1 MTRGAGAGT
10 QKAARK
16 ALMREKSALQIIGML
31 LTSAVSGFKPSNIGR
46 FPDFT
51 AARTLLASKDSKVN
65 TFAVEQ
71 AAAAVPAAA
80 WNAVALAEVWLTL
93 PSPDDA
99 FATRKLLREGLCTSL
114 RGLSD
119 DHADALAAMVGA
131 LSADFAKCCEYGCL
145 DNCCTGHGHEKT
157 RAVRAKLSIAA
168 LDDAR
173 AAQPCPKYHADTV
186 PMRLIATLAGRGTE
200 VLSDA
205 IVDDFGKNGPTTL
218 LVDRAEAKP
227 YTMTPGD
234 AVVLLGRLAKGGA
247 RRPSVNRSPPA
258 GPPRAGRRVVL
269 VLDEEETAPPP
280 PPDTLRAELANGVK
294 RFLLQ

>member
-1 MTRGAGAGT
+1 
-10 QKAARK
+10 
-16 ALMREKSALQIIGML
+16 MREKSALRIMCL
-31 LTSAVSGFKPSNIGR
+31 LTTATAFKTAQPTNIARFDTFASARDVLS
-46 FPDFT
+46 
-51 AARTLLASKDSKVN
+51 SKQSKVN

-71 AAAAVPAAA
+71 AAAAVPTDA
-80 WNAVALAEVWLTL
+80 WTNVAPAEVWLTL

-99 FATRKLLREGLCTSL
+99 AATHKLLREGLCTSL

-119 DHADALAAMVGA
+119 GHAETLAAMIGA

-145 DNCCTGHGHEKT
+145 DDCCHDSAKKA

-173 AAQPCPKYHADTV
+173 AAQPCPKFHADTV

-200 VLSDA
+200 VLSDSV
-205 IVDDFGKNGPTTL
+205 VDKIGNNGPTTL
-218 LVDRAEAKP
+218 VDTDIKP
-227 YTMTPGD
+227 HTMTPGD

-247 RRPSVNRSPPA
+247 RRPSVHRSPPA

-280 PPDTLRAELANGVK
+280 PPDTLRAEVARGVQK
-294 RFLLQ
+294 FLLQ

>member
-1 MTRGAGAGT
+1 MLIMCLLTTASAFKSVPPTNIARFDSFG
-10 QKAARK
+10 AARDV
-16 ALMREKSALQIIGML
+16 LS
-31 LTSAVSGFKPSNIGR
+31 
-46 FPDFT
+46 
-51 AARTLLASKDSKVN
+51 SKESKVN

-71 AAAAVPAAA
+71 AAAAVPADA
-80 WNAVALAEVWLTL
+80 WTNVAPAEVWLTL

-99 FATRKLLREGLCTSL
+99 AATHKLLREGLCTSL

-119 DHADALAAMVGA
+119 DHAEALAAMIGA

-145 DNCCTGHGHEKT
+145 DDCCHDSAKKA
-157 RAVRAKLSIAA
+157 RAVRAKLAIAA
-168 LDDAR
+168 LHDAR
-173 AAQPCPKYHADTV
+173 AAQPCPKFHADTV

-200 VLSDA
+200 VLSDE

-218 LVDRAEAKP
+218 LVDKSDVKP
-227 YTMTPGD
+227 HTMTPGD

-247 RRPSVNRSPPA
+247 RRPSVHRSPPA
-258 GPPRAGRRVVL
+258 GPPRPGRRVVL

>member
-1 MTRGAGAGT
+1 
-10 QKAARK
+10 
-16 ALMREKSALQIIGML
+16 MREKSPLRIMCL
-31 LTSAVSGFKPSNIGR
+31 LTSATAFKTAKTAQTTNIAR
-46 FPDFT
+46 FDTF
-51 AARTLLASKDSKVN
+51 ASARDVLSSKESKVN

-71 AAAAVPAAA
+71 AAAAVPAEA
-80 WNAVALAEVWLTL
+80 WNTVAPAEVWLTL
-93 PSPDDA
+93 PSPDDEST
-99 FATRKLLREGLCTSL
+99 TRKLLREGLCTSL

-119 DHADALAAMVGA
+119 DHAEALASMIGA
-131 LSADFAKCCEYGCL
+131 LSVEYSRCCEFGCL
-145 DNCCTGHGHEKT
+145 DDCCSGHGHGHEKA

-168 LDDAR
+168 LNDAR
-173 AAQPCPKYHADTV
+173 AAQPCPKFHADRV

-227 YTMTPGD
+227 YTMSPGD

-247 RRPSVNRSPPA
+247 RRPSVHRSPPA
-258 GPPRAGRRVVL
+258 GPPRPGRRVVL

>member
-1 MTRGAGAGT
+1 
-10 QKAARK
+10 
-16 ALMREKSALQIIGML
+16 MREKSALQIIGML

-51 AARTLLASKDSKVN
+51 AARTLLASKESKVN

-80 WNAVALAEVWLTL
+80 WNAVAPAEVWLTL

-247 RRPSVNRSPPA
+247 RRPSVHRSPPA

>member
-1 MTRGAGAGT
+1 MLIMCLLTTASAFKSVPPTNIARFDSFG
-10 QKAARK
+10 AARDV
-16 ALMREKSALQIIGML
+16 LS
-31 LTSAVSGFKPSNIGR
+31 
-46 FPDFT
+46 
-51 AARTLLASKDSKVN
+51 SKESKVN

-71 AAAAVPAAA
+71 AAAAVPADA
-80 WNAVALAEVWLTL
+80 WTNVAPAEVWLTL

-99 FATRKLLREGLCTSL
+99 AATRKLLREGLCTSL

-119 DHADALAAMVGA
+119 DHAETLAAMIGA
-131 LSADFAKCCEYGCL
+131 LSVEYSRCCEFGCL
-145 DNCCTGHGHEKT
+145 DDCCSGHNHGHGHEKT

-173 AAQPCPKYHADTV
+173 AAQPCPKFHADTV
-186 PMRLIATLAGRGTE
+186 PMRLIATLAGHGTE
-200 VLSDA
+200 VLSDE

-218 LVDRAEAKP
+218 LVDRADVKP
-227 YTMTPGD
+227 LTMTPGD

-247 RRPSVNRSPPA
+247 RRPSVHRSPPA
-258 GPPRAGRRVVL
+258 GPPRPGRRVVL

-280 PPDTLRAELANGVK
+280 PPDTLQAEVAKGVK

>member
-1 MTRGAGAGT
+1 
-10 QKAARK
+10 
-16 ALMREKSALQIIGML
+16 MREKAAALQIML

-51 AARTLLASKDSKVN
+51 AARTLLASKESKVN

-71 AAAAVPAAA
+71 AAAAVPADA
-80 WNAVALAEVWLTL
+80 WTNVAPAEVWLTL

-99 FATRKLLREGLCTSL
+99 SATRKLLREGLCTSL

-119 DHADALAAMVGA
+119 DHAETLAAMIGA

-145 DNCCTGHGHEKT
+145 DDCCHDSAKKA

-173 AAQPCPKYHADTV
+173 AAQPCPKFHADTV

-200 VLSDA
+200 VLSDSV
-205 IVDDFGKNGPTTL
+205 VDKIGNNGPTTL
-218 LVDRAEAKP
+218 VDTDIKP
-227 YTMTPGD
+227 HTMTPGD
-234 AVVLLGRLAKGGA
+234 AVVLLGRLAKGGT
-247 RRPSVNRSPPA
+247 RRPSVHRSPPP
-258 GPPRAGRRVVL
+258 GPPRPGRRVVL

-280 PPDTLRAELANGVK
+280 PPGTLRAEVAKSVK
-294 RFLLQ
+294 KFAITVS

>member
-1 MTRGAGAGT
+1 MLIMCLLTTASAFKSVPPTNIARFDSFG
-10 QKAARK
+10 AARDV
-16 ALMREKSALQIIGML
+16 LS
-31 LTSAVSGFKPSNIGR
+31 
-46 FPDFT
+46 
-51 AARTLLASKDSKVN
+51 SKESKVN

-71 AAAAVPAAA
+71 AAAAVPADA
-80 WNAVALAEVWLTL
+80 WTNVAPAEVWLTL

-99 FATRKLLREGLCTSL
+99 SATRKLLREGLCTSL

-119 DHADALAAMVGA
+119 DHAETLAAMIGA
-131 LSADFAKCCEYGCL
+131 LSADFAKCCEHGCL
-145 DNCCTGHGHEKT
+145 DDCCHDSAKKA

-168 LDDAR
+168 LNDAR
-173 AAQPCPKYHADTV
+173 AAQPCPKFHADTV

-218 LVDRAEAKP
+218 LVDRADVKP
-227 YTMTPGD
+227 HTMTPGD

-247 RRPSVNRSPPA
+247 RRPSVHRSPPA
-258 GPPRAGRRVVL
+258 GPPRPGRRVVL

-280 PPDTLRAELANGVK
+280 PPNTLRAEVAKGVK

>member
-51 AARTLLASKDSKVN
+51 AARPLLASKESKVN

-71 AAAAVPAAA
+71 AAAAVPPDA
-80 WNAVALAEVWLTL
+80 WSNVAPAEVWLTL

-99 FATRKLLREGLCTSL
+99 AATRKLLREGLCTSL

-119 DHADALAAMVGA
+119 DHAEALSAMIGA
-131 LSADFAKCCEYGCL
+131 LSADFAKCCEFGCL
-145 DNCCTGHGHEKT
+145 DDCCSGHEKT

-168 LDDAR
+168 LNDAR
-173 AAQPCPKYHADTV
+173 AAQPCPKFHADTV

-200 VLSDA
+200 VS
-205 IVDDFGKNGPTTL
+205 P
-218 LVDRAEAKP
+218 
-227 YTMTPGD
+227 
-234 AVVLLGRLAKGGA
+234 
-247 RRPSVNRSPPA
+247 RR
-258 GPPRAGRRVVL
+258 
-269 VLDEEETAPPP
+269 
-280 PPDTLRAELANGVK
+280 
-294 RFLLQ
+294 

>member
-10 QKAARK
+10 QKASRK

-51 AARTLLASKDSKVN
+51 AARTLLASKESKVN

-71 AAAAVPAAA
+71 AAAAVPADA
-80 WNAVALAEVWLTL
+80 WTNVAPAEVWLTL

-99 FATRKLLREGLCTSL
+99 AATHKLLREGLCTSL

-119 DHADALAAMVGA
+119 DHADALAAMIGA
-131 LSADFAKCCEYGCL
+131 LSVEYSRCCEFGCL
-145 DNCCTGHGHEKT
+145 DDCCSGHGHSHGHEKT

-173 AAQPCPKYHADTV
+173 AAQPCPKFHADTV

-200 VLSDA
+200 VS
-205 IVDDFGKNGPTTL
+205 P
-218 LVDRAEAKP
+218 
-227 YTMTPGD
+227 
-234 AVVLLGRLAKGGA
+234 
-247 RRPSVNRSPPA
+247 RR
-258 GPPRAGRRVVL
+258 
-269 VLDEEETAPPP
+269 
-280 PPDTLRAELANGVK
+280 
-294 RFLLQ
+294 